1 MRGLP
6 LVLAALL
13 ITACGGGGDGQD
25 PSDPWARATQIST
38 AQEQATVTHRLAEIT
53 AEAIAPAVSPGPTA
67 SPELVRCGGEA
78 TTTGEVRHTTSVT
91 REIPIGD
98 RDPSALLSSTRTF
111 WRDHGVEK
119 LRNPEVDES
128 VSQLFGE
135 IGQLELSLTI
145 FTNRALA
152 QLEVSGACLPSEAE
166 TTPTPTG

>member
-13 ITACGGGGDGQD
+13 VTSCGGGDGQD

-67 SPELVRCGGEA
+67 SPDLVRCGGEA
-78 TTTGEVRHTTSVT
+78 TTGDEVRHTTSVT
-91 REIPIGD
+91 RQIPIGD
-98 RDPSALLSSTRTF
+98 RDPAGLLSSTRTF
-111 WRDHGVEK
+111 WRNNGVEG

-145 FTNRALA
+145 FTDRSLV
-152 QLEVSGACLPSEAE
+152 QLEVSGACLPSDAE